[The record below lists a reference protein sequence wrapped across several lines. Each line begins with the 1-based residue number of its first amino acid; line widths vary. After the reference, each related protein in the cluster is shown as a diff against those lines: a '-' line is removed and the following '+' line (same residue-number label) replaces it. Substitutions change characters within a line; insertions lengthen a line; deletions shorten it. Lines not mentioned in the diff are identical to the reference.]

1 VSTRAHTSLAHPFG
15 RYAANASIL
24 LGFSLAIGAAGC
36 SRFHP
41 EQHEVVYVSARQ
53 MYLHDRVAAVSNRV
67 AEVVNGQQLEV
78 IEHGRRFL
86 RVKTAK
92 NEIGWIEQ
100 HAVIDAKEHQA
111 FEDLASQHK
120 LDPVVAP
127 GTIRD
132 DIYLHIVPGRETEH
146 FYLLAAN
153 AKVELLARASIPKT
167 APGEKLSRPASLAAA
182 KPAGAVRPISV
193 SDSTAPAK
201 SEEPPPVLE
210 DWWLVRD
217 SQGRTGWL
225 LASRVDVDVPD
236 TVAVYSEGQR
246 MVGAYEIAK
255 VTDPEATTPNHQV
268 PEYVTV
274 LGPQKAGLPFDFDQ
288 VRVFTW
294 SLRHHRYETAFR
306 LHPIDGFFPVKISTQ
321 PVKDGTAPAFSFE
334 ISSGQDVSV
343 DPATGISRPASPRTL
358 SYEMIDTQVK
368 RIGPDMGPIPITHSA
383 DEKREKSE
391 KKKHK

>member
-1 VSTRAHTSLAHPFG
+1 VFTRAHTSLARPFS
-15 RYAANASIL
+15 RFAANASIL
-24 LGFSLAIGAAGC
+24 LGLSLAIGAAGC
-36 SRFHP
+36 SRFHQ
-41 EQHEVVYVSARQ
+41 EQHDLVYVSARQ

-86 RVKTAK
+86 KVKTAK

-100 HAVIDAKEHQA
+100 HAVIDAKEYQA

-120 LDPVVAP
+120 QDPVVAP

-153 AKVELLARASIPKT
+153 AKVELLSRASIAKA
-167 APGEKLSRPASLAAA
+167 APGERLARPASLAATR
-182 KPAGAVRPISV
+182 PAASARPISV
-193 SDSTAPAK
+193 SDSTAPVK
-201 SEEPPPVLE
+201 PEEPPPVLE

-217 SQGRTGWL
+217 AQGRTGWL

-255 VTDPEATTPNHQV
+255 VTDPEATTPNHEV

-306 LHPIDGFFPVKISTQ
+306 LHPIEGFFPVKISSE
-321 PVKDGTAPAFSFE
+321 PVKDGTAPAFSFQL
-334 ISSGQDVSV
+334 SSGQDVSV
-343 DPATGISRPASPRTL
+343 DPATGISRPANPRTI

-368 RIGPDMGPIPITHSA
+368 RIGPDMGPIPIMHSL
-383 DEKREKSE
+383 DEKHEKNE
-391 KKKHK
+391 KKRK